1 MEPWLKL
8 QSGIPTFEG
17 RREMEQMELMRILGS
32 HKLRSLKGNIL
43 SFLERSQVI
52 RNSSW
57 VLQSLRLHRKT
68 CIREELGNFSDKK
81 KRVRTQWSNLFIGN
95 FLSILRVEGGVHGEA
110 TGAGDVVTPAG
121 DGGGGTPCT
130 PRDIYTA
137 AVWWGWLLV
146 SIQDC
151 S

>member
-1 MEPWLKL
+1 
-8 QSGIPTFEG
+8 
-17 RREMEQMELMRILGS
+17 MELMRILGS

-95 FLSILRVEGGVHGEA
+95 FFVNSPSRRRRTLPSHWNWRCSRSRRRRRRGDPLHT
-110 TGAGDVVTPAG
+110 TGYFYS
-121 DGGGGTPCT
+121 CS
-130 PRDIYTA
+130 A
-137 AVWWGWLLV
+137 AVVLTRLSWRRFQSQKSWGLFPP
-146 SIQDC
+146 STR